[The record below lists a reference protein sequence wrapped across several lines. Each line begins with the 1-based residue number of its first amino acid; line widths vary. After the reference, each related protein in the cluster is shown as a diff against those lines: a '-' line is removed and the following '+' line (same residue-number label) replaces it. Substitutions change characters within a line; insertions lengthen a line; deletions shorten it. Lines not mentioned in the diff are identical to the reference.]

1 MKKKNELE
9 LAVLTFTRKKAV
21 ATIVTDG
28 VHVRSYEPQNVKS
41 HARISHAI
49 SYLESRGW
57 SIEMDKFI

>member
-1 MKKKNELE
+1 MKTKELE

-41 HARISHAI
+41 HARLSHAI

>member
-1 MKKKNELE
+1 MKTKDLE

-41 HARISHAI
+41 HARLSHAI